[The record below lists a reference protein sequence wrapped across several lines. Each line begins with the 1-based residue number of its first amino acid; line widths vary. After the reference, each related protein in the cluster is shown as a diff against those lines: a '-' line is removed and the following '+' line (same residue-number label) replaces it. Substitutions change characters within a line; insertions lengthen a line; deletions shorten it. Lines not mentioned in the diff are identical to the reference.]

1 MVMLEL
7 ELELKWKWQRRQKLW
22 ARAPF
27 GYITM
32 MALPLGTNNCFGFGF
47 VFGFGFGFGF
57 RLRLRR
63 LFSVPVCFR
72 VWFFLC
78 EESFDGEFR
87 SWLMRIACD
96 GRQNATVL
104 RFASKHL
111 PFHRCRLWP
120 PMSAAQSRPRRLD
133 I

>member
-72 VWFFLC
+72 VWVFLC
-78 EESFDGEFR
+78 VKRVLTESSARGSCESLATGAKMQLCSGLPANIYRF
-87 SWLMRIACD
+87 IAV
-96 GRQNATVL
+96 GYGHQ
-104 RFASKHL
+104 
-111 PFHRCRLWP
+111 
-120 PMSAAQSRPRRLD
+120 
-133 I
+133 